1 MALIVRVQAAE
12 VADQAHSA
20 ISAQGERRTW
30 KPAAAAP
37 VSAVAA
43 VVAAAPGSAVGAVVV
58 GQAGEEAVLVAVVA
72 GMEAEADADPIC
84 D

>member
-1 MALIVRVQAAE
+1 MALIVRMQAAG
-12 VADQAHSA
+12 VAARVHSA
-20 ISAQGERRTW
+20 ISAQEEWPIW

-43 VVAAAPGSAVGAVVV
+43 VAAAPGSAVAAVVV
-58 GQAGEEAVLVAVVA
+58 GQAAEGAVLVAVAVA
-72 GMEAEADADPIC
+72 AADVDPIC